1 MFKTFKNKKSFAR
14 ASAAKA
20 ENEIVCATLVNEKP
34 VYFTMPEDSTEAEVR
49 GKAFEIRTGRE
60 MSKIERTLLEI
71 VEVQS

>member
-1 MFKTFKNKKSFAR
+1 MFKNFRNKQAYKR
-14 ASAAKA
+14 AISAKA
-20 ENEIVCATLVNEKP
+20 SDEIVCATLVNEKP

-60 MSKIERTLLEI
+60 MSKIERTLVDI